1 MESTTDEPTQ
11 SKLHRSEGG
20 YRQAAPMQNLQA
32 APSQMHLSERR
43 VMNHSEQIEA
53 HVRIEAAQDL
63 HRELQAIQQWQPK
76 TDADK
81 YAYLFGAAKGAL
93 HNALDRTPN
102 PNTSGIDFVEA
113 EFARLFPDRRSPAA
127 YREDFDFEPSR
138 YYGEGKNE

>member
-53 HVRIEAAQDL
+53 HVRMEAAQDL
-63 HRELQAIQQWQPK
+63 HRDLQAMTRTARWGLYSAK
-76 TDADK
+76 ARELVARELSFADALEELK
-81 YAYLFGAAKGAL
+81 AY
-93 HNALDRTPN
+93 DREIFPEDH
-102 PNTSGIDFVEA
+102 GI
-113 EFARLFPDRRSPAA
+113 FP
-127 YREDFDFEPSR
+127 EDFDFEPHR
-138 YYGEGKNE
+138 YYGEGRNE